1 MTLQKKTVPDA
12 ASAVSSK
19 GGRKPTVHERPGPS
33 AVSRRVPPSP
43 RVPWER
49 LQSAN
54 NIDDVVRNLDQIV
67 AWAIRAQS
75 TIGYFAV
82 LYKRSTVA
90 IRDALDKGL
99 FDDRAQMEQFDAV
112 FAKRYFD
119 ALNAYF
125 YPDEYDG
132 LTLPWE
138 VTFVRQ
144 ELGHSTMLQHMVA
157 GLNAHIHFDLGL
169 ATAQMVPNSLQ
180 AFEHDFNLINAIVA
194 TQIRGMLNEVEKLS
208 PATLWIRRAI
218 PDEVGLIKQT
228 LIKFRKSGWLFS
240 IFLAEHPEKAREKE
254 VNQMSWAAALGA
266 WYLDPPTYWRLAP
279 RLIGALAADE
289 RRDTAANLRTL
300 DKVTFTPDPLDER
313 FLDPEDGF
321 FLNPLNAINRLIPW

>member
-1 MTLQKKTVPDA
+1 MTLQRDGSIDMPVR
-12 ASAVSSK
+12 
-19 GGRKPTVHERPGPS
+19 GR
-33 AVSRRVPPSP
+33 PSP
-43 RVPWER
+43 RVPWEP
-49 LQSAN
+49 LKPATT
-54 NIDDVVRNLDQIV
+54 IDEVVRNLDQIID
-67 AWAIRAQS
+67 WAIRAES

-90 IRDALDKGL
+90 IREALDTGL
-99 FDDRAQMEQFDAV
+99 FDDRAQMDEFDAV

-125 YPDEYDG
+125 YPDDYVG

-144 ELGHSTMLQHMVA
+144 ELGNSTMLQHMVA

-169 ATAQMVPNSLQ
+169 ATAQVVPNSLQ

-208 PATLWIRRAI
+208 PATKWIRRAI
-218 PDEVGLIKQT
+218 PDEVGLIQQT

-240 IFLAEHPEKAREKE
+240 IYLAEHPDKAREKE
-254 VNQMSWAAALGA
+254 VNQMSWAAALSA
-266 WYLDPPTYWRLAP
+266 WYLDPPTYWRVAP
-279 RLIGALAADE
+279 RLISAVANDE
-289 RRDTAANLRTL
+289 RRDIAANLQAL

-313 FLDPEDGF
+313 FLDPEDNGSL
-321 FLNPLNAINRLIPW
+321 LNLLDPRNAINRLIPW